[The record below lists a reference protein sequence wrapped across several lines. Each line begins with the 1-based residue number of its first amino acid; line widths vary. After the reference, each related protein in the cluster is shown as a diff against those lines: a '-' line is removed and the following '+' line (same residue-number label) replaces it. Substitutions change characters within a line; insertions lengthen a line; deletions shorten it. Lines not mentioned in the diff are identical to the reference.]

1 MDKILFTSSSIK
13 WKVSLIITILV
24 LLVMSFVAYFT
35 YNNTSKI
42 LESQINDKINLIKE
56 ANKNTLNNVVNRL
69 EKEVEYFALDDD
81 VYSFTN
87 TFNRSVE
94 QDIKGIA
101 NNRDFDILKTSNL
114 LNNQISKSEHYEFAY
129 LTSSKGIVLADS
141 RLSKSENRN
150 NIRKYFGIQL
160 NEDRYKNINSDK
172 VYNIEGAPVVLYQIP
187 IESQIMEDEIVGY
200 YILGVS
206 LNIFQSNVDNI
217 DLEGNSAVLINKEGI
232 IFNHKDEILIG
243 EMIDEQWAL
252 SQLETDKKSERELI
266 NNNYKILEKLE
277 QNRNLY
283 LLFSFPETVITAPVN
298 AIRNQIFIIS
308 LIGIILIFIAG
319 YLLINWQLKPL
330 NKVLTALKSLQNGN
344 LSEKV
349 FLKDRIIKRKD
360 EIGTLAKGFNAMSSQ
375 IREII
380 SEIQSLAQQVASYS
394 EELVD
399 SGDEVGKAAEEVG
412 FTVQKVAE
420 GAENQS
426 EKLESTTENINNLNS
441 KVQGL
446 EKQAH
451 NMNQVSNEVLE
462 EIENGK
468 KSIDQSIEQI
478 TQVEED
484 SKEVGEVIERLGQR
498 SEEIGE
504 IVELI
509 SSVSSQTN
517 LLALNAAIEAAR
529 AGEAGRGFS
538 VVADEIRSLAE
549 ESSSATENI
558 AKLINDIQKDVNLT
572 VAKMDNSSKRIKQSS
587 VKINEN
593 GEIFDRISMEIDNLI
608 NTIFNSVENINQAA
622 ETSREI
628 EVEVDEINS
637 ISQDFAAN
645 SEEVAASS
653 EEQIAST
660 EEIVSSAKNLKE
672 MADELAKISNEFK
685 I

>member
-1 MDKILFTSSSIK
+1 MEKILFTRASIK

-24 LLVMSFVAYFT
+24 LLVMSLVAYFT

-42 LESQINDKINLIKE
+42 LESQINDKIDLIKE
-56 ANKNTLNNVVNRL
+56 ANKNTLNNMVNRL
-69 EKEVEYFALDDD
+69 EKEVEYFAVDND

-94 QDIKGIA
+94 QDIEGVA
-101 NNRDFDILKTSNL
+101 NNRDFDIIKTSNL

-129 LTSSKGIVLADS
+129 LASSSGIVLADS
-141 RLSKSENRN
+141 RLSKSENRD
-150 NIRKYFGIQL
+150 NIRKYFGLQL
-160 NEDRYKNINSDK
+160 NEDRYKNVNSDK
-172 VYNIEGAPVVLYQIP
+172 VYNVEGSPVVLYQIP

-206 LNIFQSNVDNI
+206 LNIFQANVDNI

-232 IFNHKDEILIG
+232 IFNHKDEALIG
-243 EMIDEQWAL
+243 KTIDDQWAL
-252 SQLETDKKSERELI
+252 SELKADKKSERELI
-266 NNNYKILEKLE
+266 NNKHKILERLE

-298 AIRNQIFIIS
+298 TIRNQILIIS

-319 YLLINWQLKPL
+319 YLLVNWQLKPL
-330 NKVLTALKSLQNGN
+330 NKVLIAFESLQNGN
-344 LSEKV
+344 LSEEV
-349 FLKDRIIKRKD
+349 LLEDGIIKRKD
-360 EIGTLAKGFNAMSSQ
+360 EIGTLAKGFNAMSKQ

-380 SEIQSLAQQVASYS
+380 SEIQSMAQQVASYS
-394 EELVD
+394 EELAD
-399 SGDEVGKAAEEVG
+399 SGDEVSKAAEEVG
-412 FTVQKVAE
+412 FTVQKVAD

-426 EKLESTTENINNLNS
+426 EKLESTTENINDLNS

-446 EKQAH
+446 ENQAH

-468 KSIDQSIEQI
+468 KSIEQSIEQI
-478 TQVEED
+478 AQVEED
-484 SKEVGEVIERLGQR
+484 SREVGEVIERLGQR
-498 SEEIGE
+498 SEEIGD
-504 IVELI
+504 IVKLI

-538 VVADEIRSLAE
+538 VVADEIRELAE

-558 AKLINDIQKDVNLT
+558 AKLINAIQKDVNLT
-572 VAKMDNSSKRIKQSS
+572 VAKMDNSSERVKQSS
-587 VKINEN
+587 VKINKN

-608 NTIFNSVENINQAA
+608 KTIFNSVENINQAA
-622 ETSREI
+622 ETSQEI
-628 EVEVDEINS
+628 ESEVDEINS

-660 EEIVSSAKNLKE
+660 EEIVSSAKKLKE
-672 MADELAKISNEFK
+672 MADELAKISNKFK